1 MSPRVPQ
8 ALLGL
13 SLLLNLFVLAG
24 FVYRT
29 WIAPPGAEQPARMP
43 PGQRPSA
50 LEILANELKL
60 DDAQRAA
67 LKPVFDDY
75 AATRRERQRENARLR
90 EEIAA
95 ELKKPDTDLTKLEPV
110 VDQLSR
116 LRADNQK
123 DTLRAIIAIEP
134 KLRPDQR
141 DHFEKILAER
151 LGGWWGRR
159 NTTGGQSSRQ

>member
-1 MSPRVPQ
+1 MSPRLTQ

-29 WIAPPGAEQPARMP
+29 WIAPPGVEQPGRTPAGPRA
-43 PGQRPSA
+43 SA
-50 LEILANELKL
+50 LEILATELKL

-75 AATRRERQRENARLR
+75 AAKRRERQRESTRLR
-90 EEIAA
+90 EQIVA

-116 LRADNQK
+116 LRADTQK

-134 KLRPDQR
+134 KLRPDQK
-141 DHFEKILAER
+141 DQFEKLLADR

-159 NTTGGQSSRQ
+159 GTAGQSSRQ

>member
-1 MSPRVPQ
+1 MSLRLTQ
-8 ALLGL
+8 AVLGL
-13 SLLLNLFVLAG
+13 SLLLNVFVLAG
-24 FVYRT
+24 FAYRT
-29 WIAPPGAEQPARMP
+29 WISPPGMEQQARVP
-43 PGQRPSA
+43 SGQRPSA
-50 LEILANELKL
+50 LEILADELKL

-75 AATRRERQRENARLR
+75 AAKRRERQRENTRLR
-90 EEIAA
+90 EQIAA
-95 ELKKPDTDLTKLEPV
+95 ELKKPDTDLAKLEPI

-123 DTLRAIIAIEP
+123 DTLRAIVAFEP

-141 DHFEKILAER
+141 DQFETILAER

-159 NTTGGQSSRQ
+159 SQPGKSSRQ

>member
-1 MSPRVPQ
+1 MSPRLTQ

-43 PGQRPSA
+43 LGQRPSA